1 MVSVGWGGETG
12 ANASESLLYSVLN
25 CLSTPYLQY
34 IILFSYPTHVHLYLR
49 WGAAGTVT
57 VAILAFLG
65 LKCGRFLLDS
75 AKAAEQPK
83 RRDEK

>member
-1 MVSVGWGGETG
+1 MLEQRVQCRPPAHSCAMIPMTRVSHVGYR
-12 ANASESLLYSVLN
+12 LCV
-25 CLSTPYLQY
+25 
-34 IILFSYPTHVHLYLR
+34 LR
-49 WGAAGTVT
+49 WGVVGTVA
-57 VAILAFLG
+57 VAALAFLG